1 MGHYMAG
8 IYVSHSA
15 FSALR
20 CMIGI
25 PDIRFRRVNSSIKI
39 LATQEMHTKF
49 AMEHHTLLI

>member
-39 LATQEMHTKF
+39 LATQEMHTQF
-49 AMEHHTLLI
+49 AMERHTLLI